1 MEPESKS
8 LLDLLSRI
16 DGASL
21 AASSTV
27 LLSNFA
33 IIAICGWALYRS
45 GERAFGWL
53 LLAAA
58 GGNVMIL
65 ADFLIAP
72 QVVTWAPASAQSW
85 KIVRFVAYA
94 GLAGMRAWGVWL
106 LAARFVRSFTQH
118 RDDGNDDG

>member
-1 MEPESKS
+1 M
-8 LLDLLSRI
+8 LDLLSRI

-21 AASSTV
+21 AASATV
-27 LLSNFA
+27 LLSNLA

-45 GERAFGWL
+45 GERAFAWL

-58 GGNVMIL
+58 GGNLMII

-85 KIVRFVAYA
+85 KILRFVLYA
-94 GLAGMRAWGVWL
+94 GLGGMRAWGVWM
-106 LAARFVRSFTQH
+106 LAQAAVRVW
-118 RDDGNDDG
+118 RGRE